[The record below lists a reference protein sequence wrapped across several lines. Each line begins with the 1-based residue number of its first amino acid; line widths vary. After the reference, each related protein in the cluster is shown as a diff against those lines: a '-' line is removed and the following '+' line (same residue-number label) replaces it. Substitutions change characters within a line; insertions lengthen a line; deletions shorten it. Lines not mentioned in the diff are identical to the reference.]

1 MSIIL
6 KPTTSKGKWALG
18 FFLLFLVAGGA
29 ASLLSS
35 LLGNSQEYPTL
46 QSDPLLAFVIYLSF
60 GAAILAALLGV
71 LAVWREKERS
81 LLVYL
86 SIPLG
91 LFLLLGLLVF
101 GTALLFGPPAP

>member
-1 MSIIL
+1 MNIIL
-6 KPTTSKGKWALG
+6 KPTTPKGKWALG
-18 FFLLFLVAGGA
+18 LFLLFLVAGGA

-35 LLGNSQEYPTL
+35 LLGSNQEYPTL
-46 QSDPLLAFVIYLSF
+46 QSDPLLA
-60 GAAILAALLGV
+60 AAIYMSFAAAIVAALLGI

-86 SIPLG
+86 SIPMG
-91 LFLLLGLLVF
+91 LFLLLGLLIF

>member
-1 MSIIL
+1 MNIIL
-6 KPTTSKGKWALG
+6 KPRTPKGKWALG
-18 FFLLFLVAGGA
+18 LFLLFLAAGGA
-29 ASLLSS
+29 ASLLSRI
-35 LLGNSQEYPTL
+35 LENSQEYPTL
-46 QSDPLLAFVIYLSF
+46 QSDPLLAASIYVSF
-60 GAAILAALLGV
+60 AAAIAAALLGI

-86 SIPLG
+86 SIPMG

>member
-1 MSIIL
+1 MSF
-6 KPTTSKGKWALG
+6 A
-18 FFLLFLVAGGA
+18 
-29 ASLLSS
+29 
-35 LLGNSQEYPTL
+35 
-46 QSDPLLAFVIYLSF
+46 
-60 GAAILAALLGV
+60 AAIVAALLGI